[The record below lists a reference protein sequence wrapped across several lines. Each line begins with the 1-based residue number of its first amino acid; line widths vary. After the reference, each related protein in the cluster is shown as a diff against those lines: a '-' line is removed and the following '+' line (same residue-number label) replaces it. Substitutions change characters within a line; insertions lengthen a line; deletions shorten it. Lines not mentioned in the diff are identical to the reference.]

1 MTMWL
6 RALCAL
12 AVLGASSAHGSFTL
26 VDDVSGK
33 RYRCSEV
40 GGLGAADPQ
49 CIEKLR
55 TYCRANS
62 SYSPNEC
69 FDKATKACGLG
80 ASVKDCVP
88 KSAASCRSTT
98 SFSSKECFDR
108 ALTGCGGL

>member
-1 MTMWL
+1 MKSVFALMTL
-6 RALCAL
+6 L
-12 AVLGASSAHGSFTL
+12 LGVGPAWGSFTL
-26 VDDVSGK
+26 VDDASGK

-40 GGLGAADPQ
+40 GGLGASDPQ
-49 CIEKLR
+49 CIEKVR

-80 ASVKDCVP
+80 ANIKDCVP
-88 KSAASCRSTT
+88 KSHASCRSTT
-98 SFSSKECFDR
+98 SFDSKECFDR